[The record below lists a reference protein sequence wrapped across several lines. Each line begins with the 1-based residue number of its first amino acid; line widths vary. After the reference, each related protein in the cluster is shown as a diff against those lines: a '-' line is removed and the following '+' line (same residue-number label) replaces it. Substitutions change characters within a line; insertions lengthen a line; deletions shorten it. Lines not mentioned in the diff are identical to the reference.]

1 MNAVALDTSV
11 VVAALLGAHEHH
23 EAARRT
29 VDDALARPGGA
40 ILPAP
45 VLFEAYAVLT
55 RLPPPWRLRV
65 DVAEGLLRNTFDGHA
80 IVVSLPDDAV
90 WSVVRNLAQRG
101 LVGGIAH
108 DAHVAA
114 CAQAAGARALATL
127 NRRDFAR
134 LDLGAMDLVV
144 PGTNG
149 PR

>member
-1 MNAVALDTSV
+1 MNAVALDTSA

-29 VDDALARPGGA
+29 VDDALSGPGGA

-45 VLFEAYAVLT
+45 VIFEAYAVLT
-55 RLPPPWRLRV
+55 RLPPPWRLRA
-65 DVAEGLLRNTFDGHA
+65 DVAERLLSETFEEHA
-80 IVVSLPDDAV
+80 TVVSLPDESSA

-114 CAQAAGARALATL
+114 CAQSAGASALATL
-127 NRRDFAR
+127 NGRDFAR

-144 PGTNG
+144 P
-149 PR
+149 

>member
-1 MNAVALDTSV
+1 MSAVALDTSV
-11 VVAALLGAHEHH
+11 VMAALLGAHEHN

-55 RLPPPWRLRV
+55 RLPPPWRLRA
-65 DVAEGLLRNTFDGHA
+65 DVAERLLRDTFDGHA
-80 IVVSLPDDAV
+80 AVVSLPNEDAA
-90 WSVVRNLAQRG
+90 WSVVRDLARRG
-101 LVGGIAH
+101 LIGGIAH

-114 CAQAAGARALATL
+114 CAQTAGASALATL

-134 LDLGAMDLVV
+134 LELGAMVLVV
-144 PGTNG
+144 P
-149 PR
+149 

>member
-1 MNAVALDTSV
+1 MSPVALDTSV

-55 RLPPPWRLRV
+55 RLRAPWRLRT
-65 DVAEGLLRNTFDGHA
+65 DVAERLLRDTLKGHA
-80 IVVSLPDDAV
+80 AVVSLSDENAA
-90 WSVVRNLAQRG
+90 WSVVRDLARRG
-101 LVGGIAH
+101 LTGGIAH

-114 CAQAAGARALATL
+114 CAQAAGASALATL
-127 NRRDFAR
+127 NGRDFAR
-134 LDLGAMDLVV
+134 LELGAMALVE
-144 PGTNG
+144 P
-149 PR
+149 